1 MTRLIWEE
9 EYKNY
14 CIQEYQYFPSGIIE
28 VSVFD
33 YNAETV
39 EDVYTHKFMD
49 YTKNEIISIVKQ
61 ELKEAFKYD

>member
-14 CIQEYQYFPSGIIE
+14 CIQAYQYFPSGIIE